1 MKNKTNLR
9 LAFQFLEALFTCA
22 DKPQKNEL
30 TLQQRIEAL
39 KNKAKKNINPK
50 NESR

>member
-1 MKNKTNLR
+1 MKKKSNLR
-9 LAFQFLEALFTCA
+9 LAFQFLDALFTCA
-22 DKPQKNEL
+22 DKPQEKEL

-50 NESR
+50 NESI